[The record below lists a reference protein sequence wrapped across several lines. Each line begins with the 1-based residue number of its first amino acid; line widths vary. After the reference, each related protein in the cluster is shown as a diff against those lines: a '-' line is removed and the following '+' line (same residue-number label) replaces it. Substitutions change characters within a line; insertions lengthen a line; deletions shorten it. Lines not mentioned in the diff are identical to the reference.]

1 MKIAQI
7 FNRYLQRGG
16 EEISVERIS
25 NALSQRH
32 RVSHCYFDSRQM
44 AGTDTFLEM
53 GLSAGQMLWNFHA
66 AQRLGAHLDAVKPD
80 IVLLHNILPYGSAA
94 VFHEVQKRGI
104 PHINFIHNFRPFS
117 VNGYLWARNRLQ
129 LAGLKKNFLPEIWE
143 ASWQN
148 SRVRTLIAAAAIS
161 FIHTGGFYKR
171 IDYWIAISNFM
182 RTTFINSGIPENKV
196 VTIRHSA
203 QIDPVSS
210 CISDQGY
217 YLFLGRLISAKG
229 VLTLLDAWGQL
240 TKKLGPSTPV
250 LKIAGEG
257 ELAQQVAAY
266 CSQNPKV
273 QFLGRVDGL
282 AKTTC
287 IQNCRAMI
295 APSLWWEPLGIVTY
309 EAYNACKPMLAARS
323 GGLTETVNDAYTGFL
338 HEPGDVNQL
347 VRQIEMLEANP
358 IKAQN
363 LGKAGREWLC
373 ENCNEVQWLDNFDR
387 TIHNLLPE
395 KN

>member
-1 MKIAQI
+1 M
-7 FNRYLQRGG
+7 
-16 EEISVERIS
+16 
-25 NALSQRH
+25 
-32 RVSHCYFDSRQM
+32 
-44 AGTDTFLEM
+44 
-53 GLSAGQMLWNFHA
+53 
-66 AQRLGAHLDAVKPD
+66 
-80 IVLLHNILPYGSAA
+80 
-94 VFHEVQKRGI
+94 
-104 PHINFIHNFRPFS
+104 
-117 VNGYLWARNRLQ
+117 
-129 LAGLKKNFLPEIWE
+129 
-143 ASWQN
+143 
-148 SRVRTLIAAAAIS
+148 
-161 FIHTGGFYKR
+161 
-171 IDYWIAISNFM
+171 
-182 RTTFINSGIPENKV
+182 
-196 VTIRHSA
+196 
-203 QIDPVSS
+203 SS

-229 VLTLLDAWGQL
+229 VLTLLDAWEKL

-273 QFLGRVDGL
+273 QFLGRIDGL

-323 GGLTETVNDAYTGFL
+323 GGLTETVNDACTGFL

-347 VRQIEMLEANP
+347 VSQIEMLEANP
-358 IKAQN
+358 TKAQN
-363 LGKAGREWLC
+363 LGQAGREWLC
-373 ENCNEVQWLDNFDR
+373 KNCNEVQWLDNFDR